1 MKNSSRDSVGILK
14 WRGSS
19 VSAFFILFF
28 ITLVLILG
36 IVWSFSAR
44 ITERVRGEGIT
55 LLSGGIRTVYAQ
67 GNGIMINL
75 NVKTGSLINQD
86 EIIGMI
92 HNSEHYQKYD
102 LKGAGP
108 DGASGDIRIFYDR
121 YWLRSPL
128 TGKVI
133 EIFQDEG
140 TYVRSG
146 DPVAIVA
153 SSPEEGIYLLAV
165 FSAENSKRIRAGMSA
180 FFSPREAPPS
190 RYGYIR
196 GVVREISGT
205 PVNQEAIVQEL
216 SNESLGRELSK
227 GRAMYRAVI
236 QLIPDRTH
244 PSGYSWTAGQEFRD
258 VIENGVMGEVTVN
271 VEHKPPIAYILP
283 RLADALGLD

>member
-86 EIIGMI
+86 EIIGII
-92 HNSEHYQKYD
+92 HNSEDYQKYV

-108 DGASGDIRIFYDR
+108 
-121 YWLRSPL
+121 
-128 TGKVI
+128 
-133 EIFQDEG
+133 
-140 TYVRSG
+140 
-146 DPVAIVA
+146 
-153 SSPEEGIYLLAV
+153 GI
-165 FSAENSKRIRAGMSA
+165 SA
-180 FFSPREAPPS
+180 FFMTDTGCAVLLPERSLKLFRTRGLMSDPGIPWPLWLPPPRRAFTFWRCSARRIPKES
-190 RYGYIR
+190 GR
-196 GVVREISGT
+196 G
-205 PVNQEAIVQEL
+205 
-216 SNESLGRELSK
+216 
-227 GRAMYRAVI
+227 
-236 QLIPDRTH
+236 
-244 PSGYSWTAGQEFRD
+244 
-258 VIENGVMGEVTVN
+258 
-271 VEHKPPIAYILP
+271 
-283 RLADALGLD
+283 